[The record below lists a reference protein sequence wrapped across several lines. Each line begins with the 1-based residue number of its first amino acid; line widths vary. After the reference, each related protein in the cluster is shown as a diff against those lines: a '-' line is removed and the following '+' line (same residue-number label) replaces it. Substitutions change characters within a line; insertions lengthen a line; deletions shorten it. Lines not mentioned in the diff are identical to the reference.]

1 VTAAQFRTALG
12 RLKLS
17 QLGAGRLFG
26 AESERT
32 PRRWASGE
40 RSVPTSVAILLR
52 LMIAGKVSVEDVQN
66 ASE

>member
-1 VTAAQFRTALG
+1 VTPTQFQAALD

-40 RSVPTSVAILLR
+40 RGVPASVAILLR
-52 LMIAGKVSVEDVQN
+52 LMLAGKVTVKDIESVQ
-66 ASE
+66 

>member
-1 VTAAQFRTALG
+1 MTPAQFRAAIT
-12 RLKLS
+12 RLRLS

-40 RSVPTSVAILLR
+40 RGIPAPVEILLR
-52 LMIAGKVSVEDVQN
+52 LMLSGKVTVEDVEN
-66 ASE
+66 ARR

>member
-1 VTAAQFRTALG
+1 MTAKQFKDALD

-40 RSVPTSVAILLR
+40 RSVPNPVAILLR
-52 LMIAGKVSVEDVQN
+52 LMLAGKVSVEDVEN
-66 ASE
+66 ARQ

>member
-1 VTAAQFRTALG
+1 MTPSQFRTALD

-40 RSVPTSVAILLR
+40 RAVPKSVVILLR
-52 LMIAGKVSVEDVQN
+52 LMLAGKVSVEDVQDV
-66 ASE
+66 SQ

>member
-1 VTAAQFRTALG
+1 MTPVQFRHALD

-40 RSVPTSVAILLR
+40 RSVPKSVAILLR
-52 LMIAGKVSVEDVQN
+52 LMLAGKVSVQDIEGVQ
-66 ASE
+66 

>member
-1 VTAAQFRTALG
+1 MTPAQFRTALD

-40 RSVPTSVAILLR
+40 RAVPKSVAILLR
-52 LMIAGKVSVEDVQN
+52 LMLAGKVTTKDIESVQ
-66 ASE
+66 